1 LGLCFGDGGV
11 DSRHN
16 RTFFEK
22 QMPIFVGMMQVL
34 AVNAR
39 QAQRLQQ
46 FLIHRVQPAQFGGG
60 FF

>member
-1 LGLCFGDGGV
+1 MRLRASLSYVLSFCFGDGGV

-39 QAQRLQQ
+39 
-46 FLIHRVQPAQFGGG
+46 
-60 FF
+60 